1 MTLWSGLQTGRWPG
15 GGSLTGLVLGTLA
28 GLIFLFEIALV
39 AKKTKAFR
47 AARWTLSTQ
56 TWMKAHIWLGLLTV
70 PLVVLHSGGRFGGTL
85 TTIFV
90 AVFAVVIVSGVW
102 GLALQNLLPKLL

>member
-1 MTLWSGLQTGRWPG
+1 MRTGRWPG

-28 GLIFLFEIALV
+28 AAIFLFELALV
-39 AKKTKAFR
+39 GKKTKTFR
-47 AARWTLSTQ
+47 TARWMPRAQ

-85 TTIFV
+85 TTLFI
-90 AVFAVVIVSGVW
+90 AVFGLVIASGVW
-102 GLALQNLLPKLL
+102 GLLLQNVLPRLLLDAAP